1 MKSLIALA
9 ICATAV
15 ASVHAEQ
22 VRVVRYGD
30 DRLTGV
36 TSVDIVVRVSPAGG
50 TCTLTPSAIQDAAV
64 AALRKS
70 GVKASAS
77 ARASSWFYTV
87 YVRLAS
93 VAAADRCV
101 TAVETELVAQVQG
114 IPEAD
119 RDAPAG
125 AWGSLLVGELSLLRE
140 STILVSLPA
149 AHPAQVEAMVVE
161 QLAAVGERMRRAN
174 P

>member
-1 MKSLIALA
+1 MKSLLALA
-9 ICATAV
+9 MLAAAV
-15 ASVHAEQ
+15 ASLHAEQ

-36 TSVDIVVRVSPAGG
+36 MSVDVVVSMSPGG
-50 TCTLTPSAIQDAAV
+50 EACRLTSSALQDAAV
-64 AALRKS
+64 AALRQS
-70 GVKASAS
+70 GIKASVS

-101 TAVETELVAQVQG
+101 TAVETQLVAQVQG

-140 STILVSLPA
+140 SMMAVSPPA
-149 AHPAQVEAMVVE
+149 AHPARVEATVVE
-161 QLAAVGERMRRAN
+161 QLAAVGERMKRAN